1 LQFGACLSRGLQWT
15 DDLDADAHRD
25 NGKHFV
31 VRADEKLTAFMELEG
46 DASRCGQGKTGLC
59 QKHQV
64 ALVQSKPA
72 SEIFLSKTWE
82 AL

>member
-1 LQFGACLSRGLQWT
+1 
-15 DDLDADAHRD
+15 
-25 NGKHFV
+25 
-31 VRADEKLTAFMELEG
+31 MELEG
-46 DASRCGQGKTGLC
+46 GASRCGQGKTGLC